1 MYGEGRGREKRDRE
15 RERERERER
24 NTVYS
29 KLFANLQNVDENTEY
44 PFRVVADETCLLFGI
59 IIGTVMVSVTD
70 SLL

>member
-1 MYGEGRGREKRDRE
+1 M
-15 RERERERER
+15 
-24 NTVYS
+24 YS